1 MCFTRPA
8 KIAIIHTGLLTAS
21 GYAGFSY
28 IIYFFEFTATTLLG
42 LNPYPDARSVM
53 PGSQPLTFA
62 QFVAVP
68 ENRPALLA
76 VRQVVDC
83 LAARRTINPLY
94 LHGVP
99 GTGKTHLVSALIE
112 EAIRR
117 IPDLVASS
125 ISAAELG
132 RPASPPEDGNG
143 EEAPAQPDAR
153 QLDLFVV
160 EDLQFL
166 PGRAAETFRQRFDEL
181 RSRQVQMVFTAS
193 VGPCELALPAR
204 LCSRLGSGLVV
215 RLEPLGKSSRLAVL
229 EDKAQRRQLA
239 IHRET
244 LAWLAEH
251 LTGGGRSLDGA
262 LAKLE
267 VLARS
272 QPQPLELAAV
282 KRHFEEQAEAARPT
296 MERIVQRV
304 GGHFRVEPKQ
314 LQSSRRGREVLLPRQ
329 VSMYLARQLTGL
341 SLEQIGAYFGGR
353 DHSTV
358 LHACRKMEQAL
369 SRDPVL
375 SGTIRRLRSDLA

>member
-1 MCFTRPA
+1 
-8 KIAIIHTGLLTAS
+8 
-21 GYAGFSY
+21 
-28 IIYFFEFTATTLLG
+28 
-42 LNPYPDARSVM
+42 M

-83 LAARRTINPLY
+83 LAAGRTRRAINPLY
-94 LHGVP
+94 LHGAP

-112 EAIRR
+112 KATYLA
-117 IPDLVASS
+117 PDLVVAHL
-125 ISAAELG
+125 SAAELG
-132 RPASPPEDGNG
+132 RPAAASEEADG
-143 EEAPAQPDAR
+143 EETQAHPDAR
-153 QLDLFVV
+153 EIDLFIV

-166 PGRAAETFRQRFDEL
+166 PGRAGETFRQRFDEL
-181 RSRQVQMVFTAS
+181 RSRQVQMVLTAS

-204 LCSRLGSGLVV
+204 LCSRLASGLVV
-215 RLEPLGKSSRLAVL
+215 GLEPLAMASRLALL
-229 EDKAQRRQLA
+229 EDKARRRQLTVG
-239 IHRET
+239 REI

-262 LAKLE
+262 LVKLE
-267 VLARS
+267 VLSRS
-272 QPQPLELAAV
+272 QSLELAAV
-282 KRHFEEQAEAARPT
+282 KRHFEDQAEAGRPT
-296 MERIVQRV
+296 LERIVQRV
-304 GGHFRVEPKQ
+304 GGHFRVAPGQ
-314 LQSSRRGREVLLPRQ
+314 LQSSHRGRKVLLPRQ

-375 SGTIRRLRSDLA
+375 SGTIRQLRSDLA

>member
-1 MCFTRPA
+1 
-8 KIAIIHTGLLTAS
+8 
-21 GYAGFSY
+21 
-28 IIYFFEFTATTLLG
+28 
-42 LNPYPDARSVM
+42 M
-53 PGSQPLTFA
+53 PGSPPLTFA

-76 VRQVVDC
+76 VRQVVDG
-83 LAARRTINPLY
+83 LIARRSRPTVNPLY
-94 LHGVP
+94 LHGPP

-112 EAIRR
+112 EATRR
-117 IPDLVASS
+117 IPDLVAGYLP
-125 ISAAELG
+125 AAELG
-132 RPASPPEDGNG
+132 KPEEGSSG
-143 EEAPAQPDAR
+143 EAPTHPDAR

-166 PGRAAETFRQRFDEL
+166 SGRAVEAFRQRLDEL
-181 RSRQVQMVFTAS
+181 RSRRVAMVFTAS

-204 LCSRLGSGLVV
+204 LCSRLASGLVV
-215 RLEPLGKSSRLAVL
+215 RLEPLAPSSRLAIL

-239 IHRET
+239 VPREV

-251 LTGGGRSLDGA
+251 LTGGRSLDGA
-262 LAKLE
+262 LTKLE

-272 QPQPLELAAV
+272 QPLELAAV
-282 KRHFEEQAEAARPT
+282 QRHFEEQAEAGRPT

-304 GGHFRVEPKQ
+304 GGYFRVEPGQ